1 MVSFD
6 DLAQAIARNHQKDA
20 CVAKFV
26 IKNMGN
32 VEYFP
37 LNAAQ
42 SRIKKA
48 DNVKSD
54 LEIYK
59 DAEDILPPPP
69 PAAVTAPVAPAVAP
83 TSASE
88 SPTIAVTV
96 VVCAPALTNT
106 RLDPIAIDMADRD
119 ILYAGAPRRTQHQME
134 IEEGQRLEAE
144 VDAIYKSAGGRS
156 RGWTKVGLEA
166 MIKPRAASGGDLHEL
181 DRAKKPF
188 LWHIVSDDKVMSAFL
203 DFICVA
209 KRIRVAVW
217 NEETRTVVLY
227 PAADPLAVDAVV
239 DDSASVAIPLYH
251 IDVTGRVRRNMTAGD
266 VCAFCDSN
274 NWSLL
279 PPESVLHSLRGLKLE
294 ELESVGLRLGMS
306 VVEGKKE
313 DRVRAI
319 AMYKTRARLA
329 A

>member
-1 MVSFD
+1 
-6 DLAQAIARNHQKDA
+6 
-20 CVAKFV
+20 
-26 IKNMGN
+26 
-32 VEYFP
+32 
-37 LNAAQ
+37 
-42 SRIKKA
+42 
-48 DNVKSD
+48 
-54 LEIYK
+54 
-59 DAEDILPPPP
+59 
-69 PAAVTAPVAPAVAP
+69 
-83 TSASE
+83 
-88 SPTIAVTV
+88 
-96 VVCAPALTNT
+96 
-106 RLDPIAIDMADRD
+106 LDPIAIDMADRD
-119 ILYAGAPRRTQHQME
+119 VLYAGAPRRTQHQME

-144 VDAIYKSAGGRS
+144 LDTIYKSAGGRS

-188 LWHIVSDDKVMSAFL
+188 LWNIVSEDKVMSAFL

-227 PAADPLAVDAVV
+227 PAADPLAVDAVL
-239 DDSASVAIPLYH
+239 DDSASAAIPLYH
-251 IDVTGRVRRNMTAGD
+251 MDVTGRARRNMTAGD
-266 VCAFCDSN
+266 LCAFCDSN

-279 PPESVLHSLRGLKLE
+279 PPESVLHSLRGLKLD

-306 VVEGKKE
+306 VIEGKKE

>member
-1 MVSFD
+1 MGSFD
-6 DLAQAIARNHQKDA
+6 DLAHIIARNHQKDA
-20 CVAKFV
+20 CVTKLI
-26 IKNMGN
+26 IKNMSI

-37 LNAAQ
+37 LNSAPAKEMK
-42 SRIKKA
+42 IGKDEKT
-48 DNVKSD
+48 DLNTFEDTYNV
-54 LEIYK
+54 
-59 DAEDILPPPP
+59 LPPSVVPADPVP
-69 PAAVTAPVAPAVAP
+69 PAPA
-83 TSASE
+83 ASE
-88 SPTIAVTV
+88 SPTIA
-96 VVCAPALTNT
+96 ARIPALTQT
-106 RLDPIAIDMADRD
+106 RLDPVAIGMADRD
-119 ILYAGAPRRTQHQME
+119 VLYAGAPRRTQHQME
-134 IEEGQRLEAE
+134 IEEGQRLETE
-144 VDAIYKSAGGRS
+144 LDSIYKSAGGRS

-188 LWHIVSDDKVMSAFL
+188 LWHVVSDDKVMSAFL

-217 NEETRTVVLY
+217 NEETHSVVLY
-227 PAADPLAVDAVV
+227 PAADPLAVDAVLDESHTV
-239 DDSASVAIPLYH
+239 IPLYH
-251 IDVTGRVRRNMTAGD
+251 MDVTGRARRNMTAGD
-266 VCAFCDSN
+266 LCAFCNSN

-279 PPESVLHSLRGLKLE
+279 PPESVLHSLRGLKLD